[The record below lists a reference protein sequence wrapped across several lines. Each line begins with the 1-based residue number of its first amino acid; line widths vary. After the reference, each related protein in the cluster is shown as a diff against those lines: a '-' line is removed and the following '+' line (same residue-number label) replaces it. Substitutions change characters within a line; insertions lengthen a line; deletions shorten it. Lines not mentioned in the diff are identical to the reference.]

1 MKTNIRDISI
11 YFYAYPI
18 SFHSYVHLRLL
29 VGEDRPCIRSNGCIV
44 VVDAFFLSFLANCK
58 YAAWHLVVNLTV
70 EADRGQVDN
79 VAAASSQRQ
88 GLAAGSD
95 LDRISSCWPAQRTR
109 RLRAERGVKQRTA
122 HEMTFPTDGGLWEAY
137 RGSPDSQGRTHGRW
151 ATTPN
156 EEKLTT
162 MGLLCPQ

>member
-1 MKTNIRDISI
+1 MVKKNRKIEYSNSFPCVSDLFPSKRWKLEGNMKTNIRDISI

-109 RLRAERGVKQRTA
+109 RLRAERESPGEYAVSNNGR
-122 HEMTFPTDGGLWEAY
+122 PT
-137 RGSPDSQGRTHGRW
+137 
-151 ATTPN
+151 
-156 EEKLTT
+156 K
-162 MGLLCPQ
+162 